1 MTETQITDICAAK
14 MKKAVSSLCS
24 VQKPRCAGWTGS
36 RGGEGCSGKG
46 CCGRADFIFAV
57 CTTHSLSLPTGRR
70 LLADALHCPS
80 GRTRFL
86 ITCYV

>member
-36 RGGEGCSGKG
+36 RGGRAALGKAAVGVQILYLQFAPLILFRSLQGGGCLQTRCIVRQEGLG
-46 CCGRADFIFAV
+46 F
-57 CTTHSLSLPTGRR
+57 
-70 LLADALHCPS
+70 
-80 GRTRFL
+80 
-86 ITCYV
+86 